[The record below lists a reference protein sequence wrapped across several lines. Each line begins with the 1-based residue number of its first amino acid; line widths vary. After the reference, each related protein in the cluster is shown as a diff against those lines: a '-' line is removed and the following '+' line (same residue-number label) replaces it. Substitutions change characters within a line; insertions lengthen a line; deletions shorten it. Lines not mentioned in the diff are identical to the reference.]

1 MDLRMLSHSVYPSKL
16 GIITKGYTLIK
27 FLYSFLKV
35 IKLWKMNNG
44 LF

>member
-1 MDLRMLSHSVYPSKL
+1 MDLRMPPHSAYPSKL

-27 FLYSFLKV
+27 FLYSLLKV
-35 IKLWKMNNG
+35 IILWKMNIE